1 MVNKLSTKSI
11 QYIFDRSYLGIY
23 ELRGND
29 SLDLL
34 NRLSSN
40 KVDDLSINHGESTIL
55 TNNKGKV
62 IDVVTLFKLDSK
74 ILMLTSSNNSQEVID
89 WIDTYTFIEDIS
101 VANTNS
107 EFNLITLIG
116 DNWSKYL
123 VQKPTIDKFTCE
135 SLEVEG
141 NNCLI
146 MRTDPTGHI
155 GYDLLI
161 PANNKNEIIN
171 FLSNIK
177 TNIEILTEYQYD
189 YLRINEG
196 IPRLG
201 KEINENFNPWEI
213 NLNYLINMDKGCYIG
228 QEVIL
233 RLNTYE
239 KIQKYL
245 KKLSIKLEDH
255 ASNTNIKFE
264 DKNIGIITSVD
275 NTNKIGLGVINKR
288 YCEDGKTYQLVNENS
303 ELIGTAE
310 ILETELPNS
319 IAKRASPPSTVIT

>member
-1 MVNKLSTKSI
+1 MVNKISTKNI

-23 ELRGND
+23 EISGND

-40 KVDDLSINHGESTIL
+40 KVDDLNINHGDSTIL
-55 TNNKGKV
+55 TNNKGRV
-62 IDVVTLFKLDSK
+62 IDVITLFKLDSK
-74 ILMLTSSNNSQEVID
+74 ILMFTSESNSQEVID

-101 VANTNS
+101 VTNTNS
-107 EFNLITLIG
+107 KFNLITLIG

-123 VQKPTIDKFTCE
+123 IQKPIIDKFTCE
-135 SLEVEG
+135 SLEING
-141 NNCLI
+141 YNCLI

-161 PANNKNEIIN
+161 PAIYKKEIID
-171 FLSNIK
+171 FLSK
-177 TNIEILTEYQYD
+177 VKPDIETLSEYQYD
-189 YLRINEG
+189 YLRINKG

-213 NLNYLINMDKGCYIG
+213 NLNYLIHMDKGCYIG

-239 KIQKYL
+239 KVQKFL
-245 KKLSIKLEDH
+245 KKLSIKLKNNEH
-255 ASNTNIKFE
+255 NTNIKFA

-275 NTNKIGLGVINKR
+275 NTNKIGLGVINKK
-288 YCEDGKTYQLVNENS
+288 YCEIGKTYQLLDENS
-303 ELIGTAE
+303 KPIGTAE

-319 IAKRASPPSTVIT
+319 IA

>member
-319 IAKRASPPSTVIT
+319 IA

>member
-1 MVNKLSTKSI
+1 MVNKLSTKSQ

-23 ELRGND
+23 ELTGKD

-40 KVDDLSINHGESTIL
+40 KVDDLNINHGDSTIL
-55 TNNKGKV
+55 TNNKGRV
-62 IDVVTLFKLDSK
+62 IDVITLFQLGSK
-74 ILMLTSSNNSQEVID
+74 TLMFTSKNNSQEVID

-101 VANTNS
+101 LVNINS

-123 VQKPTIDKFTCE
+123 IQKPTIDKFTCE
-135 SLEVEG
+135 SLEIDG
-141 NNCLI
+141 SSCLI

-155 GYDLLI
+155 GYDLLV
-161 PANNKNEIIN
+161 PANKKEDIIN
-171 FLSNIK
+171 SLSK
-177 TNIEILTEYQYD
+177 VKPNIEILNDYQYD
-189 YLRINEG
+189 YIRINEG
-196 IPRLG
+196 IPRLDR
-201 KEINENFNPWEI
+201 EINDDFNPWEI

-239 KIQKYL
+239 KVQKFL
-245 KKLSIKLEDH
+245 KKLSIELKDNKN
-255 ASNTNIKFE
+255 NTNITFE
-264 DKNIGIITSVD
+264 DNSIGIITSVD
-275 NTNKIGLGVINKR
+275 NTNKIGLGVINKK
-288 YCEDGKTYQLVNENS
+288 YCETGLTYQLVNENS

-319 IAKRASPPSTVIT
+319 IA

>member
-264 DKNIGIITSVD
+264 DKNIGFITSVD

-319 IAKRASPPSTVIT
+319 IA